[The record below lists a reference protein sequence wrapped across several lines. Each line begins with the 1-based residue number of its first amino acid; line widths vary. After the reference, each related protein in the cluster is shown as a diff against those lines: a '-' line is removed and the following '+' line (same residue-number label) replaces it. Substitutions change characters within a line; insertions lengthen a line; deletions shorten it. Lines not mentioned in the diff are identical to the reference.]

1 MENFL
6 IHTADVEAEAPAGTS
21 AGQTGMG
28 GVDRTTWIPVE
39 SNLPCLFRPR
49 SVNNVATDDRAQQQI
64 LAKVYFTSDPVATG
78 LTSKHRLIIRGCPRQ
93 ADNGTYSVI
102 GARDINALGRV
113 LEVEVER
120 VRGE

>member
-1 MENFL
+1 MDNFL
-6 IHTADVEAEAPAGTS
+6 VHFADVEAEAPRGQAT
-21 AGQTGMG
+21 GQTGMG
-28 GVDRTTWIPVE
+28 GADRTAWIPVE

-49 SVNNVATDDRAQQQI
+49 SVNNLSADNRAQQQI
-64 LAKVYFTSDPVATG
+64 LAKVYFTTDPVATG
-78 LTSKHRLIIRGCPRQ
+78 LTSKHRLVIRGCPRQ